1 MGDARRRVVT
11 IVAMPLRRL
20 LLTLLAACMLLHGMV
35 APAAFAEEDPFL
47 TDDSPPRV
55 VQIDAPSGE
64 ARLFDAQGV
73 EIPLTG
79 RGTEQVDGSIAL
91 YPPRLPSGIYTVR
104 HTGGETTLTV
114 GSPQEID
121 EIATASAPQE
131 SRSLVWLL
139 VLIPLGPAIL
149 LLAGRRWRAGTL
161 ALLASATVVGL
172 LTLAGSNAPRGVIV
186 QGDPCAGVDS
196 AKIRSCATKYVL
208 DVLATNGP
216 LPASQELSRLA
227 GSPASQLASVCH
239 EVAHALGTRTWLLT
253 RSVDET
259 IAAGSTDCSLGYVH
273 GLLEVLGTYLDDET
287 FPSAA
292 KKACDGLDDLYRTG
306 RLAGQT
312 TNGPTSL
319 LGCHHGAGH
328 AAMWRFNED
337 LTKALPVC
345 AGFDQAPQQ
354 EECRVGA
361 VMEWVYAS
369 QRAQASGR
377 DADRPLPQVSQP
389 VELCMPPLGVLSS
402 GCIEGAITAVAAPD
416 IEVTRLWC
424 VEHPDV
430 LGACVQSLARRMV
443 QIELSQKIPVLN
455 DVASFCSSL
464 SGAFPAAECAD
475 RFGYMLLFL
484 SRDMPRTQKLCDSL
498 PGDQATG
505 CRRGIATV
513 LEYAEKVGD
522 SSFNFAPGSTPANAP

>member
-1 MGDARRRVVT
+1 MVMSLRRV
-11 IVAMPLRRL
+11 
-20 LLTLLAACMLLHGMV
+20 LLTILASCMLLLGLV
-35 APAAFAEEDPFL
+35 APAASAEEDPFL
-47 TDDSPPRV
+47 TDAAPPRV
-55 VQIDAPSGE
+55 VQVDAPPGE
-64 ARLFDAQGV
+64 VTLFDEQGV

-79 RGTEQVDGSIAL
+79 VGTKQAEGSISL
-91 YPPRLPSGIYTVR
+91 YPPRLPSGVYTIR
-104 HTGGETTLTV
+104 HTGGEMTLTV
-114 GSPQEID
+114 GSPQELDRITT
-121 EIATASAPQE
+121 TAVPQGN
-131 SRSLVWLL
+131 RWLPWLL
-139 VLIPLGPAIL
+139 VVIPLGPAVL
-149 LLAGRRWRAGTL
+149 LLARRRWRAGSL
-161 ALLASATVVGL
+161 ALVASITVAGL
-172 LTLAGSNAPRGVIV
+172 LTLAGSDAPRGVLV
-186 QGDPCAGVDS
+186 QGDPCVGVES
-196 AKIRSCATKYVL
+196 AQIRGCATGYVL
-208 DVLATNGP
+208 DVLATHGP
-216 LPASQELSRLA
+216 LPASQELTRLA
-227 GSPASQLASVCH
+227 AQPASQWAPVCH
-239 EVAHALGTRTWLLT
+239 EVAHELGTRTWLLT

-287 FPSAA
+287 FPAAA

-306 RLAGQT
+306 RLADQAGS
-312 TNGPTSL
+312 GPASL

-361 VMEWVYAS
+361 VMEWVYAD

-377 DADRPLPQVSQP
+377 DADRPQPQVTQP

-402 GCIEGAITAVAAPD
+402 GCIEGAITAVTATD
-416 IEVTRLWC
+416 IEATRQWC

-443 QIELSQKIPVLN
+443 QIELSQKIPVLQ

-464 SGAFPAAECAD
+464 GGAFLAAECAD

-484 SRDMPRTQKLCDSL
+484 SRDMNRTQEFCDRL
-498 PGDQATG
+498 PDDQRAG
-505 CRRGIATV
+505 CRRGVATV

-522 SSFNFAPGSTPANAP
+522 SSFNLTPSNTPANAP